1 MSENEE
7 QKRGQD
13 DKCLVLFFS
22 VCGKI
27 GERNR
32 SRKKDGGQMDKQRMR
47 IMVNIN
53 GKPRPFTVER
63 SSEGRP
69 SEESDGYP
77 VDSHLGKGQRAENEA
92 DDSRQVSA
100 FQEGGPSAGK
110 PSTGLWFTEDGQVRE
125 DVETTGW
132 EEAAAL
138 EADERV
144 ISVSEAMQQKKSAR
158 RRTWRLPA
166 QAKSLLAAAL
176 VAALVGMAFG
186 MTVLRIIPKEK
197 SASSPASEAMTE
209 LTKPETAAGEEGR
222 ESVVRAP
229 FSIAVIQAGVYSNAA
244 AAKQASESIKT
255 AGVPVVVAGQKPAAL
270 YIAVG
275 ADKET
280 LRTVNDQY
288 RQRVPSTYVKELSF
302 AAEAAARRS
311 EAIQKGEVLYENM
324 AAVSAALL
332 GGRKAGED
340 DWQALQK
347 AYDALEKSNASS
359 DKTVGR
365 YVEALKQAYVALAA
379 YKERRDEAL
388 LAKAQQQLLEALA
401 AYIELVPLGS

>member
-1 MSENEE
+1 
-7 QKRGQD
+7 
-13 DKCLVLFFS
+13 
-22 VCGKI
+22 
-27 GERNR
+27 
-32 SRKKDGGQMDKQRMR
+32 MDKQRMR
-47 IMVNIN
+47 ITVNIN

-69 SEESDGYP
+69 SEESGGYSL
-77 VDSHLGKGQRAENEA
+77 DSHLGKGQRAENEA
-92 DDSRQVSA
+92 DDSRQASA
-100 FQEGGPSAGK
+100 FQKGGPSAGK

-144 ISVSEAMQQKKSAR
+144 ISEAMQQKKSGR
-158 RRTWRLPA
+158 RRPWRLPA

-186 MTVLRIIPKEK
+186 MTVLHIIPKEK
-197 SASSPASEAMTE
+197 LASSPASEAMTE
-209 LTKPETAAGEEGR
+209 LTKPETAAGGEGR
-222 ESVVRAP
+222 ESVIRAP

-288 RQRVPSTYVKELSF
+288 RQRVPSTYVKELLF

-365 YVEALKQAYVALAA
+365 YVEALKQAYAALAA
-379 YKERRDEAL
+379 YKEQRDEAL

>member
-32 SRKKDGGQMDKQRMR
+32 SVKKDGGQMDKQRMR
-47 IMVNIN
+47 ITVNIN

-69 SEESDGYP
+69 SEESGGYSL
-77 VDSHLGKGQRAENEA
+77 DSHLGKGQRAENEA
-92 DDSRQVSA
+92 DDSRQASA
-100 FQEGGPSAGK
+100 FQKGGPSAGK

-144 ISVSEAMQQKKSAR
+144 ISEAMQQKKSGR
-158 RRTWRLPA
+158 RRPWRLPA

-186 MTVLRIIPKEK
+186 MTVLHIIPKGK

-209 LTKPETAAGEEGR
+209 LTKPETAAGGEGR
-222 ESVVRAP
+222 ESVIRAP

-288 RQRVPSTYVKELSF
+288 RQRVPSTYVKELLF

-365 YVEALKQAYVALAA
+365 YVEALKQAYAALAA
-379 YKERRDEAL
+379 YKEQRDEAL

>member
-7 QKRGQD
+7 KKQEQG

-22 VCGKI
+22 LYGKI

-32 SRKKDGGQMDKQRMR
+32 SVKKDGGQMDKQRMR
-47 IMVNIN
+47 ITVNIN

-69 SEESDGYP
+69 SEESGGYSL
-77 VDSHLGKGQRAENEA
+77 DSHLGKGQRAENEA
-92 DDSRQVSA
+92 DDSRQASA
-100 FQEGGPSAGK
+100 FQKGGPSAGK

-144 ISVSEAMQQKKSAR
+144 ISEAMQQKKSGR
-158 RRTWRLPA
+158 RRPWRLPA

-186 MTVLRIIPKEK
+186 MTVLHIIPKEK

-209 LTKPETAAGEEGR
+209 LTKPETAAGGEGR
-222 ESVVRAP
+222 ESVIRAP

-365 YVEALKQAYVALAA
+365 YVEALKQAYAALAA
-379 YKERRDEAL
+379 YKEQRDEAL

-401 AYIELVPLGS
+401 TYIELVPLGS

>member
-1 MSENEE
+1 
-7 QKRGQD
+7 
-13 DKCLVLFFS
+13 
-22 VCGKI
+22 
-27 GERNR
+27 
-32 SRKKDGGQMDKQRMR
+32 MDKQRMR

-144 ISVSEAMQQKKSAR
+144 ISEAMQQKKSGR
-158 RRTWRLPA
+158 RRPWRLPA

-186 MTVLRIIPKEK
+186 MTVLHIIPKEK

-209 LTKPETAAGEEGR
+209 LTKPETAAGGEGR
-222 ESVVRAP
+222 ESVIRAP

-280 LRTVNDQY
+280 LRAVNDQY

-311 EAIQKGEVLYENM
+311 DIVQKGEALYGSM

-332 GGRKAGED
+332 AGKDVSDGEWKALSKVYGSF
-340 DWQALQK
+340 
-347 AYDALEKSNASS
+347 EKSETPN
-359 DKTVGR
+359 DNTVKK
-365 YVEALKQAYVALAA
+365 YAESLKQAYLALVA
-379 YKERRDEAL
+379 YKEGEEKEL
-388 LAKAQQQLLEALA
+388 LNKTQQQLLEALA
-401 AYIELVPLGS
+401 VYMELVPLRS

>member
-1 MSENEE
+1 
-7 QKRGQD
+7 
-13 DKCLVLFFS
+13 
-22 VCGKI
+22 
-27 GERNR
+27 
-32 SRKKDGGQMDKQRMR
+32 MDKQRMR

-69 SEESDGYP
+69 SEESGGYSL
-77 VDSHLGKGQRAENEA
+77 DSHLGKGQRAENEA

-100 FQEGGPSAGK
+100 FQKGGPSAGK

-144 ISVSEAMQQKKSAR
+144 ISVSEAMQQKKSGR

-186 MTVLRIIPKEK
+186 MTVLHIIPKEK

-209 LTKPETAAGEEGR
+209 LTKPETAAGGEGR
-222 ESVVRAP
+222 ESVIRAP

-379 YKERRDEAL
+379 YKEQRDEAL

>member
-1 MSENEE
+1 
-7 QKRGQD
+7 
-13 DKCLVLFFS
+13 
-22 VCGKI
+22 
-27 GERNR
+27 
-32 SRKKDGGQMDKQRMR
+32 MDKQRMH
-47 IMVNIN
+47 ITVNIN

-69 SEESDGYP
+69 SEESGGYP
-77 VDSHLGKGQRAENEA
+77 VDSHLGKGQRAKNEA

-280 LRTVNDQY
+280 LRAVNDKY
-288 RQRVPSTYVKELSF
+288 REAVSSTYVKELLFS
-302 AAEAAARRS
+302 ADAKARRL
-311 EAIQKGEVLYENM
+311 EVVQKGEALYKQM
-324 AAVSAALL
+324 ASVSVALL
-332 GGRKAGED
+332 SGRNVGED
-340 DWQALQK
+340 DWRTLQTV
-347 AYDALEKSNASS
+347 YDAFEKSKM
-359 DKTVGR
+359 DDGKTAGG
-365 YVEALKQAYVALAA
+365 YIEALKQAYVALAA
-379 YKERRDEAL
+379 YKEQRDEAL